1 MIVALNTTHFY
12 PLCLESSLHETLWG
26 GCRLGQDGW
35 KQLPEENVA
44 IGESWETETSTV
56 VKNGPYK
63 GKTLGKVVDELESSL
78 LGERAIAIFGQ
89 RFPLLAKF
97 LDAHAKLSVQ
107 VHPKDDYAHTHEGG
121 KLGKTEFWYILGA
134 EPGASIIHG
143 FNKPTNREEVQAA
156 IQNVTLDQLMHE
168 ETVQPGDVI
177 FVPAGTVHAIGDGIL
192 LYELQE
198 YSDVT
203 YRMYD
208 YGRLTASGAPRELH
222 IDSSLD
228 VAHYSPSPQIKTR
241 PVLLEST
248 EAYNDR
254 CLVACKYF
262 VTREIRLKSRDTVAG
277 IFRGRTTSSCIILSS
292 IGADALVRYGT
303 AYEQR
308 ESLQRGDTIVLPA
321 ALGEYSIEGEGPLL
335 LSYVP
340 SQDDPAW
347 QSWAQEN
354 LYNLAYE

>member
-12 PLCLESSLHETLWG
+12 PLCLEPSLHETLWG

-44 IGESWETETSTV
+44 IGESWETETNTV

-63 GKTLGKVVDELESSL
+63 GKTLGKVVDELGDSL
-78 LGERAIAIFGQ
+78 LGKQAIAIFGQ

-97 LDAHAKLSVQ
+97 IDAHSKLSVQ

-134 EPGASIIHG
+134 EPGACITHG

-156 IQNVTLDQLMHE
+156 IQNVTLDRLMHE

-177 FVPAGTVHAIGDGIL
+177 FVPAGTVHAIGGGIL

-222 IDSSLD
+222 IDRSLD
-228 VAHYSPSPQIKTR
+228 VAHYSPSPQIKTQ

-262 VTREIRLKSRDTVAG
+262 VTREIRLKSHDTVAG
-277 IFRGRTTSSCIILSS
+277 IFRGHTTGSCIILSF
-292 IGADALVRYGT
+292 IGANALVRYGP
-303 AYEQR
+303 AYERR
-308 ESLQRGDTIVLPA
+308 EVLQRGDTMVLPA
-321 ALGEYSIEGEGPLL
+321 ALGAYSLEGEGSLL

-340 SQDDPAW
+340 SQGDPAW
-347 QSWAQEN
+347 QRWAQEN
-354 LYNLAYE
+354 SV

>member
-1 MIVALNTTHFY
+1 MNTTYFY

-26 GCRLGQDGW
+26 GSRLGQDGW
-35 KQLPEENVA
+35 KQLPQENIA

-63 GKTLGKVVDELESSL
+63 GKTLGEVVNELGSAL
-78 LGERAIAIFGQ
+78 LGEQAISIFGQ

-97 LDAHAKLSVQ
+97 IDAHAKLSVQ

-121 KLGKTEFWYILGA
+121 KLGKTEFWYILSA

-143 FNKPTNREEVQAA
+143 FKKPTSRQEVQAA
-156 IQNVTLDQLMHE
+156 IQHVTLDQLMHK
-168 ETVQPGDVI
+168 ETVQPGDII
-177 FVPAGTVHAIGDGIL
+177 FVPAGTVHAIGGGIL

-208 YGRLTASGAPRELH
+208 YGRLTASGTPRELH
-222 IDSSLD
+222 IDRSLD
-228 VAHYSPSPQIKTR
+228 VARYSPSPQIKTR
-241 PVLLEST
+241 PILLAST
-248 EAYNDR
+248 EEYNDR
-254 CLVACKYF
+254 CIVACKYF
-262 VTREIRLKSRDTVAG
+262 VTHEIRLKSHDMRTG
-277 IFRGRTTSSCIILSS
+277 IFRGHTTGSCIILSS
-292 IGADALVRYGT
+292 IGANALVRYGPD
-303 AYEQR
+303 YEQR

-321 ALGEYSIEGEGPLL
+321 ALGEYSLVGKGPLL
-335 LSYVP
+335 LSSVP

-347 QSWAQEN
+347 QRWAQEN
-354 LYNLAYE
+354 RAIAT